1 MRPVCGKPRRRPVQ
15 AGCPL
20 ALAQSQ
26 YRQRRGD
33 YTDPHLQIG
42 RRNVLQGIP
51 THRARRRAHRASP
64 RQRLPPARRLV
75 AGIEPAPH
83 LPMAACPALERRRS
97 IQLSLHGVQP
107 FQPHPVPL
115 RRREREL
122 EPKAGE
128 GGCRR
133 GCPRPVPHSRNPGD
147 RYARPRTRYPRHPAV
162 PTRTLARQCAQDA
175 GRCFGL
181 HRAQGLDCRPRAA
194 REPDC
199 PRHGSRPGW
208 CRALRGD
215 RWRPAVGCDAGAG
228 RRGHAGKRPPP
239 CPAA

>member
-1 MRPVCGKPRRRPVQ
+1 MRPAHGKRRWRPVQ
-15 AGCPL
+15 AGRPR
-20 ALAQSQ
+20 AGTIPISAT
-26 YRQRRGD
+26 RGD
-33 YTDPHLQIG
+33 SANTHLQID
-42 RRNVLQGIP
+42 RLNLLRGIP
-51 THRARRRAHRASP
+51 AHHDRRRAHRASS
-64 RQRLPPARRLV
+64 RQRLAPAQRSV
-75 AGIEPAPH
+75 AGIELAPR
-83 LPMAACPALERRRS
+83 LLMAVCPAQERRRS
-97 IQLSLHGVQP
+97 IQLSLRGVQP
-107 FQPHPVPL
+107 FRLHPVPL
-115 RRREREL
+115 RRREPEL

-147 RYARPRTRYPRHPAV
+147 RHARPRKRYPRHPTV

-181 HRAQGLDCRPRAA
+181 HRAQGLDRRPRAT

-199 PRHGSRPGW
+199 PHHGTRPGW

-215 RWRPAVGCDAGAG
+215 RWRPAACLRC
-228 RRGHAGKRPPP
+228 RRWPPRARWKRTTP